1 MPRINEEDDVPYELV
16 IREKRQDVSTVKSIL
31 QTLFSSVGL
40 VFLCGAI
47 AVFGKYIY
55 QNFQFSLLTKI
66 IMKLFNSNN
75 INFL

>member
-47 AVFGKYIY
+47 AVFGKQIY
-55 QNFQFSLLTKI
+55 QNFQFSLMVKI
-66 IMKLFNSNN
+66 INLVSQINQN
-75 INFL
+75 I

>member
-47 AVFGKYIY
+47 AVFGKSIY
-55 QNFQFSLLTKI
+55 KHFSIQFDGQNSHISQI
-66 IMKLFNSNN
+66 I
-75 INFL
+75 

>member
-47 AVFGKYIY
+47 AVFGNQIY
-55 QNFQFSLLTKI
+55 
-66 IMKLFNSNN
+66 
-75 INFL
+75 

>member
-55 QNFQFSLLTKI
+55 QIFKFSLLIKI
-66 IMKLFNSNN
+66 PMSKQTF
-75 INFL
+75 